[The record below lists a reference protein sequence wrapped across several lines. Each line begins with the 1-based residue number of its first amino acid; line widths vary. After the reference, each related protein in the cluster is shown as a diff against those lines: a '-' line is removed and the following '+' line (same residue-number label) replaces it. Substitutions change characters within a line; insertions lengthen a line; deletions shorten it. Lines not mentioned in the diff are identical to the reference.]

1 MSVEIGKSNLG
12 FVLTDEFQR
21 WREGEGLFSP
31 VRLSVDPEGFFV
43 FEQPLQQS
51 LIGEAR
57 PKTYDLIL
65 VSDCSSGRV
74 RKCRPLNTL
83 MDQLSFE
90 YSGASCEDNYLCL
103 VFRQQNQ
110 ESGVHYFVTPT
121 YTYFLHP
128 DTKTIDKWC
137 SHVNALTFNQQH
149 INGDIFCY
157 LRKIRN
163 QLLFES
169 RQDVVQCSEVV
180 RLMGLPRDQEKV
192 LEGVFLKMG
201 LLEGDS
207 EIAKDKLTEQLMWG
221 VYKELCPRPD
231 LDKIFLG
238 LLAVEKS
245 QIEFL
250 SYNSVLQFINNSQW
264 DPRVNDQLV
273 AKLKERSLKEK
284 LKSISIIPNGNKT
297 ITLDE
302 FHRYL
307 HSFQNSIIPPVE
319 LKQPPVL
326 SHPLCGYFINS
337 SHNTYLTGNQ
347 LRSLSTVEMYIQT
360 LLLGARC
367 IELDCWDS
375 STGEPV
381 ITHGNTLCS
390 KILFEEVIKAI
401 GEFAFLK
408 TDTPVILSFE
418 NHCSQPQQQL
428 MARYCVKYLGS
439 ALCTTLPSYPTNPG
453 VKLPSPTDLKGKIII
468 KNKKIMAETPLSP
481 CCRGKKPKLKRS
493 QPSIEEL
500 TDIVVNKNVVE
511 ELDGTSDVV
520 MELSDL
526 VNYVEPVKFKSFDE
540 SLEKERNCEM
550 SSFSEVRGLV
560 LLQHEGAKFIR
571 YNSSHSSRIYP
582 AGSRISSSNYMPQLY
597 WNVGCQMVALNY
609 QTPDLSMIINQA
621 KFELGGNCGYILKP
635 DILRVEKNARSVLD
649 PFTQTPPEHTVP
661 TNCGV
666 RVISAHF
673 LGPVQSELMVQF
685 EVFGL
690 PADTSRRRGRENTT
704 RYTHYNGIRALWDEE
719 KWIMFEGIFSQEL
732 ALLKI
737 NVLDET
743 GTVMAQRILPVSL
756 LQNGYR
762 HIYLRDRYYLPL
774 GLGSLFVQVRM
785 EDYVTEGLEGFADVL
800 ANPEQMTRDYRARIE
815 KTVFKR
821 ETIQSLLVGE
831 DEVEEL
837 QDIIKEMGNRPAT
850 VPHIQHMKPRPRI
863 TANSLSV
870 NTEGLNGNYSEQF
883 SPTRPITPQSYT
895 SSFDYGSSPRMRKK
909 VMEPQSISSEF
920 IPSIKSISGREQI
933 VPQGVEA
940 VMMTNKS
947 IVSKGE
953 KLRKELVS
961 CSKASQK
968 QIESLG
974 QERDKQLRDISSNYD
989 KEIHKVS
996 KGLGKKMKEDERG
1009 SLEKQKAR
1017 LLEMKELKLAG
1028 VRDQSVRDVQQIRC
1042 KQERDEAQMEL
1053 SRQMELKTMVIPILK
1068 ASHQNQRQQVLEKV
1082 QEFEKTT
1089 AEKEIQ
1095 TKKVE
1100 IINDFLG
1107 KTGTLCS
1114 KKATEATV
1122 KVFLNHQTA
1131 ELERLQSQEEKSF
1144 ERESN
1149 NILKQLEVDVKE
1161 LELKFEQFD
1170 S

>member
-1 MSVEIGKSNLG
+1 MSVETGINNSGS
-12 FVLTDEFQR
+12 VLTDEFQR
-21 WREGEGLFSP
+21 WKEGEGMFSP

-57 PKTYDLIL
+57 SKTYDLIL
-65 VSDCSSGRV
+65 VSDCSPGHV
-74 RKCRPLNTL
+74 RKCRLLNTL
-83 MDQLSFE
+83 IDQLSFE
-90 YSGASCEDNYLCL
+90 YTGSNCEDNFFCL
-103 VFRQQNQ
+103 VFRQQNH

-121 YTYFLHP
+121 YTYFLNSDP
-128 DTKTIDKWC
+128 RTIEKWC

-169 RQDVVQCSEVV
+169 KQEVVKCSEVI

-192 LEGVFLKMG
+192 LEGVLLKLG

-207 EIAKDKLTEQLMWG
+207 EVAKDKLTDQLMWG
-221 VYKELCPRPD
+221 VYRELCPRPD

-250 SYNSVLQFINNSQW
+250 SYKSVLQFINNSQW

-284 LKSISIIPNGNKT
+284 LKSISIIANGNKT
-297 ITLDE
+297 ISLDE

-307 HSFQNSIIPPVE
+307 HSFQNSILPPVE

-326 SHPLCGYFINS
+326 SHSLCGYFINS

-347 LRSLSTVEMYIQT
+347 LKSLSTVEMYIQT

-375 STGEPV
+375 GTGEPI

-390 KILFEEVIKAI
+390 NISFEEVIKAI

-428 MARYCVKYLGS
+428 MARYCVKYLG
-439 ALCTTLPSYPTNPG
+439 AMLCTTLPSYPTDPG
-453 VKLPSPTDLKGKIII
+453 VKLPSPSDLRGKIII
-468 KNKKIMAETPLSP
+468 KNKKIMPEAPCSP
-481 CCRGKKPKLKRS
+481 CCRKSKPELKRS
-493 QPSIEEL
+493 KKSIEEL
-500 TDIVVNKNVVE
+500 CDIVVNKSVVE

-571 YNSSHSSRIYP
+571 YNSSHTSRIYP

-609 QTPDLSMIINQA
+609 QTPDLPMLINQA

-635 DILRVEKNARSVLD
+635 DVLRVEKGDRSVLE
-649 PFTQTPPEHTVP
+649 PFTQTPPEHSIP
-661 TNCGV
+661 TNCGI
-666 RVISAHF
+666 RVISAHL
-673 LGPVQSELMVQF
+673 LGPLHCEFMVQC

-690 PADTSRRRGRENTT
+690 PADTYRRRGRENTT
-704 RYTHYNGIRALWDEE
+704 RYTSYNGIRALWDEE
-719 KWIMFEGIFSQEL
+719 KWISFDGIFSQEL
-732 ALLKI
+732 ALLKL
-737 NVLDET
+737 NVMDET
-743 GTVMAQRILPVSL
+743 GTVVAHRILPVSL

-762 HIYLRDRYYLPL
+762 HIYLRDRYNLPL
-774 GLGSLFVQVRM
+774 GLASLFVQVRM
-785 EDYVTEGLEGFADVL
+785 EDFVTEGLEGFADVL
-800 ANPEQMTRDYRARIE
+800 ANPEQLRGGYQVKIE
-815 KTVFKR
+815 KSVFRR
-821 ETIQSLLVGE
+821 EAIQSLLVGE
-831 DEVEEL
+831 DEVQEL
-837 QDIIKEMGNRPAT
+837 QDIIQEMGSRPAS
-850 VPHIQHMKPRPRI
+850 IAQSKPAKHRLK
-863 TANSLSV
+863 TLGYSLSI
-870 NTEGLNGNYSEQF
+870 NQDEFDGNHSDQL
-883 SPTRPITPQSYT
+883 SPNPSYT
-895 SSFDYGSSPRMRKK
+895 SSFDYGSSPRLRKK
-909 VMEPQSISSEF
+909 VLEPHSISSEF
-920 IPSIKSISGREQI
+920 IPSIKSINNRVQI

-940 VMMTNKS
+940 TMMTKS
-947 IVSKGE
+947 IMSKGE

-968 QIESLG
+968 QIESLE

-989 KEIHKVS
+989 KEIQKVS
-996 KGLGKKMKEDERG
+996 KGLVKKVKEEEREN
-1009 SLEKQKAR
+1009 LEKQKSR
-1017 LLEMKELKLAG
+1017 LLEVKELKLSG
-1028 VRDQSVRDVQQIRC
+1028 VREQSVREIQQIQC
-1042 KQERDEAQMEL
+1042 TQERDEAQMEI
-1053 SRQMELKTMVIPILK
+1053 SREMELKTLAIPILK
-1068 ASHQNQRQQVLEKV
+1068 ATHQHQRQQVLEKV
-1082 QEFEKTT
+1082 QEFEKNN

-1095 TKKVE
+1095 AKKVE
-1100 IINDFLG
+1100 IINDLMG

-1122 KVFLNHQTA
+1122 KVFLKHQTG

-1144 ERESN
+1144 DRESN

-1170 S
+1170 T